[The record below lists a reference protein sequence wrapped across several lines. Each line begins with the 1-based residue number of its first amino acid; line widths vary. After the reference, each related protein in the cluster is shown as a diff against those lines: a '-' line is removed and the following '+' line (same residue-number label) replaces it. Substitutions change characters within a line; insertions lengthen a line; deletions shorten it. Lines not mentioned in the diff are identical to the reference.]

1 MLIHIG
7 YDLQIT
13 LSAPTPVML
22 LLDVHPSRMNDL
34 LNYSPIAIPG
44 IEITQSVD
52 FYGNRM
58 QRFLAPAGP
67 ISLSASGL
75 IKDPGTLDPIFPD
88 AQEVPVADLP
98 DYCLHYLSG
107 SRYCE
112 TDELNALAWSLFGN
126 IKPGWTRVQAIVNYV
141 HKHLRFSY
149 PEASSTRTA
158 LSAYNGR
165 VGVCRDFAHLAI
177 ALCRCMNIPARYVN
191 GYLGDINVPA
201 DPAPMDFSAWM
212 EVYLDHRWIT
222 FDPRHN
228 KRRTGRIVIARG
240 RDAADVAMITT
251 YGPHTLNKFTVITDE
266 VKDTVPGQTR
276 KSAFGGLLTRAA

>member
-7 YDLQIT
+7 FDLQIT
-13 LSAPTPVML
+13 LPQPTPVML

-34 LNYSPIAIPG
+34 ISYSPIKLPG
-44 IEITQSVD
+44 MEIARSVD

-58 QRFLAPAGP
+58 QRFMAPAG
-67 ISLSASGL
+67 SLSLRASGA
-75 IKDPGTLDPIFPD
+75 IKDSGSLDPIFPD
-88 AQEVPVADLP
+88 AQEVAVADLP

-112 TDELNALAWSLFGN
+112 TDELTQIAWSLFGKT
-126 IKPGWTRVQAIVNYV
+126 KPGWERVQAIVSFV
-141 HKHLRFSY
+141 HNHLRFSY

-158 LSAYNGR
+158 LSAYRDR

-177 ALCRCMNIPARYVN
+177 TLCRCMNIPARYVN
-191 GYLGDINVPA
+191 GYLGDIGVPI

-212 EVYLDHRWIT
+212 EVYLDHRWVT
-222 FDPRHN
+222 FDARHN

-251 YGPHTLNKFTVITDE
+251 YGPHVLNKFHVTTDE
-266 VKDTVPGQTR
+266 MPGQR
-276 KSAFGGLLTRAA
+276 PASRRPLTKAA

>member
-13 LSAPTPVML
+13 LTAPTPVML
-22 LLDVHPSRMNDL
+22 LLDVHPSRTNDL
-34 LNYSPIAIPG
+34 ISYSPLTLPG
-44 IEITQSVD
+44 VEISRSVD

-58 QRFLAPAGP
+58 QRFLAPAGQ
-67 ISLSASGL
+67 LNLTASGV
-75 IKDPGTLDPIFPD
+75 IKDPGTLDAIFPD
-88 AQEVPVADLP
+88 AREVPVADLP
-98 DYCLHYLSG
+98 DYCLHYLAG

-112 TDELNALAWSLFGN
+112 TDELNQIAWSLFGN
-126 IKPGWTRVQAIVNYV
+126 LKPGWTRVQAIVKFV
-141 HKHLRFSY
+141 HDHLRFSY

-158 LSAYNGR
+158 LSAYKER

-191 GYLGDINVPA
+191 GYLGDIGVPV

-228 KRRTGRIVIARG
+228 KRRTGRVVIARG

-251 YGPHTLNKFTVITDE
+251 YGPHTLSRFNVITDE
-266 VKDTVPGQTR
+266 MPSNQPQR
-276 KSAFGGLLTRAA
+276 LRLTQAA

>member
-7 YDLQIT
+7 YDLQIS
-13 LSAPTPVML
+13 LPQPTPVML
-22 LLDVHPSRMNDL
+22 LLDVHPSRINDL
-34 LNYSPIAIPG
+34 ISYSPLVLPG
-44 IEITQSVD
+44 IEIARSVD

-58 QRFLAPAGP
+58 QRFVAPAGE
-67 ISLSASGL
+67 LNLRASGA
-75 IKDPGTLDPIFPD
+75 IKDPGTLDPAFPH
-88 AQEVPVADLP
+88 AREVPVAELP
-98 DYCLHYLSG
+98 DYCLHYLAG

-112 TDELNALAWSLFGN
+112 TDELNQIAWLLFGN
-126 IKPGWTRVQAIVNYV
+126 SKPGWQRVQDIVTFV
-141 HKHLRFSY
+141 HNHLRFSY

-158 LSAYNGR
+158 LSAYRER

-177 ALCRCMNIPARYVN
+177 TFCRCMNIPARYVN
-191 GYLGDINVPA
+191 GYLGDIGVPK

-222 FDPRHN
+222 LDARHN

-251 YGPHTLNKFTVITDE
+251 YGPHTLTKFHVVTDE
-266 VKDTVPGQTR
+266 ITEQPPTLRQR
-276 KSAFGGLLTRAA
+276 LTAAA

>member
-13 LSAPTPVML
+13 LNAPTPVML
-22 LLDVHPSRMNDL
+22 LLDVHPSRTNDL
-34 LNYSPIAIPG
+34 ISYAPLKLPG
-44 IEITQSVD
+44 IEIARSVD

-58 QRFLAPAGP
+58 QRFLAPAGALN
-67 ISLSASGL
+67 LSASGV
-75 IKDPGTLDPIFPD
+75 IKDPGALDAIFPD
-88 AQEVPVADLP
+88 ATEVPVADLP
-98 DYCLHYLSG
+98 DYCLHYLAG

-112 TDELNALAWSLFGN
+112 TDQVNEIAWSLFGKV
-126 IKPGWTRVQAIVNYV
+126 KPGWTRVQAIVKFV
-141 HKHLRFSY
+141 HHHLRFSY

-158 LSAYNGR
+158 LGAYNER

-191 GYLGDINVPA
+191 GYLGDIGVPV

-222 FDPRHN
+222 CDARHN

-251 YGPHTLNKFTVITDE
+251 YGAHTLGRFNVITDE
-266 VKDTVPGQTR
+266 IPGARTLQPR
-276 KSAFGGLLTRAA
+276 LTQAA

>member
-7 YDLQIT
+7 FDLQIT
-13 LSAPTPVML
+13 LPQPTPVML

-34 LNYSPIAIPG
+34 ISYSPIKLPG
-44 IEITQSVD
+44 IEIAQSVD

-58 QRFLAPAGP
+58 QRFMAPAG
-67 ISLSASGL
+67 SLNLRASGA
-75 IKDPGTLDPIFPD
+75 IKDSGLLDPIFP
-88 AQEVPVADLP
+88 AAREVPVSDLP

-112 TDELNALAWSLFGN
+112 TDELTQIAWSLFGKT
-126 IKPGWTRVQAIVNYV
+126 KPGWDRVQAIVGFV
-141 HKHLRFSY
+141 HNHLRFSY

-158 LSAYNGR
+158 LSAYRDR

-177 ALCRCMNIPARYVN
+177 TLCRCMNIPARYVN
-191 GYLGDINVPA
+191 GYLGDIGVPI

-212 EVYLDHRWIT
+212 EVYLDHRWVT
-222 FDPRHN
+222 FDARHN

-251 YGPHTLNKFTVITDE
+251 YGPHVLNKFHVVTDE
-266 VKDTVPGQTR
+266 MPGQQPASKR
-276 KSAFGGLLTRAA
+276 PLTKAA